1 MSYMEVP
8 WKPCKFVP
16 RFVNL
21 DERVFLRGELRLQA
35 CSASGYAASNCY
47 ANVWVLAKWQRW
59 ILYTSTNVWCQQMLG
74 IPCTLVVGTHI
85 WCSQPQLLA
94 RLMLR
99 CFDASIRCFDAHIF
113 PTVVQ
118 TLPLLMEIWEI
129 CRNEHA
135 GPFPGWRRTEVN
147 DMTEKW
153 CRCNVSRLNGLS
165 ALCLSQCSCLRT
177 LLTSTK
183 PANVQNADKEV
194 TVYSFVKLAFIST
207 NNHMRDVSIRRLEGV
222 VCWRRLAWWW
232 GVWSRR

>member
-1 MSYMEVP
+1 MFASFWPNSFCFCDRHNAEHELRGRQIWEVGRKTQSLHIWHPPMESLWFRTGLMPYMEVP

-47 ANVWVLAKWQRW
+47 ANVWVWAKWQRW

-99 CFDASIRCFDAHIF
+99 CFNSVLWCAHFPNCSADSSTFDGDLGNLQERARW
-113 PTVVQ
+113 TVPWLKKNWGQ
-118 TLPLLMEIWEI
+118 WHDWEMMQ
-129 CRNEHA
+129 
-135 GPFPGWRRTEVN
+135 V
-147 DMTEKW
+147 
-153 CRCNVSRLNGLS
+153 
-165 ALCLSQCSCLRT
+165 
-177 LLTSTK
+177 
-183 PANVQNADKEV
+183 
-194 TVYSFVKLAFIST
+194 
-207 NNHMRDVSIRRLEGV
+207 
-222 VCWRRLAWWW
+222 
-232 GVWSRR
+232 